1 MNQKKEYTYFA
12 IDVAKSS
19 LEVRTRQ
26 ESFTL
31 DNDPKGYARLVKR
44 LAKTDHP
51 MVVFE
56 ATGGYERPLMG
67 YLFTKSIALARI
79 NPTLVRAFARS
90 ESIKA
95 KNDRIDAWMILRF
108 AQEKRPEPA
117 QAPDPDRQ
125 QMADL
130 LDRRSHLS
138 GQMAREKNRLQ
149 MALPLTRKGIQRM
162 IRFVERELILID
174 REIESI
180 IESNAQLKRQND
192 TLQAVKGVGAITA
205 WSILAYLWEIDQLS
219 RNQAVALVGL
229 APFDRDSA
237 TISKKRTIQ
246 AGRAKVR
253 KCLFMAAQSA
263 AVHNPVIKAYVDRH
277 RLRQK
282 PYKWLMT
289 AAMRKLLIHIHSLL
303 KNPEIALAS

>member
-1 MNQKKEYTYFA
+1 MNQKEYTYIA
-12 IDVAKSS
+12 IDVSKAN
-19 LEVRTRQ
+19 LEVKTQQ
-26 ESFTL
+26 ERFTL
-31 DNDPKGYARLVKR
+31 SNNAKGYAELSKR
-44 LAKTDHP
+44 LTKIKHP

-67 YLFTKSIALARI
+67 YLFSKGIALARI

-90 ESIKA
+90 ESVKA
-95 KNDRIDAWMILRF
+95 KNDRIDALMILRF
-108 AQEKRPEPA
+108 AHEKRPEPA

-138 GQMAREKNRLQ
+138 EQLAREKNRLQ
-149 MALPLTRKGIQRM
+149 MAPEVTRKGIKRM
-162 IRFVERELILID
+162 IKVIEHEIALID
-174 REIESI
+174 QEIEKL
-180 IESNAQLKRQND
+180 IENNAQLKLQND
-192 TLQAVKGVGAITA
+192 IIQSVKGIGAITA

-219 RNQAVALVGL
+219 RNQAVALAGL

-253 KCLFMAAQSA
+253 KCLYMAAQSA
-263 AVHNPVIKAYVDRH
+263 ARYNPVIKEYVDRH
-277 RLRQK
+277 RAREK

-289 AAMRKLLIHIHSLL
+289 AAMRKLLIHIHSLIT
-303 KNPEIALAS
+303 NPDLALAS

>member
-1 MNQKKEYTYFA
+1 MNQKEYTYIA
-12 IDVAKSS
+12 IDVAKAN
-19 LEVRTRQ
+19 LEAKTQQ
-26 ESFTL
+26 ERFTL
-31 DNDPKGYARLVKR
+31 SNNAKGFAELYKR
-44 LAKTDHP
+44 LAKIEDP

-67 YLFTKSIALARI
+67 YLFSKGIALARI

-90 ESIKA
+90 ESVKA
-95 KNDRIDAWMILRF
+95 KNDRIDALMILRF
-108 AQEKRPEPA
+108 AREKQPEPA

-130 LDRRSHLS
+130 LDRRSHLTE
-138 GQMAREKNRLQ
+138 QLAREKNRLQ
-149 MALPLTRKGIQRM
+149 MAPKITRKGIKRM
-162 IRFVERELILID
+162 IKVIEKEIALID
-174 REIESI
+174 TEIENI
-180 IESNAQLKRQND
+180 IEANAQLKQQND
-192 TLQAVKGVGAITA
+192 IIQSVKGIGAITA

-219 RNQAVALVGL
+219 RNQAVSLAGL
-229 APFDRDSA
+229 APFDKDSA

-253 KCLFMAAQSA
+253 RCLYMAAQSA
-263 AVHNPVIKAYVDRH
+263 ARYNPVIKDYVDRH
-277 RLRQK
+277 RAREK

-303 KNPEIALAS
+303 KNPQLALAS